1 MASTVWGTEPPIT
14 ISVSDDISRLS
25 SDSEYYSGTVTVSG
39 SFGQAPD
46 HTWTYEYW
54 IEVTVNGTTKL
65 LKNNTTGSIRWSN
78 SISFPIS
85 GATTASSIYL
95 SINVHP
101 QGGSR
106 GDLDMSYRTSI
117 GTYVPPATEP
127 ASVPTLSA
135 ASTKLGTG
143 VIIYTNRKNTSY
155 RHTLT
160 YACNGETGTI
170 ATNVTSNYTWTP
182 PTSLIDKVTS
192 AGTPCAIT
200 CTTYYNGN
208 ERGANIVSLILY
220 PPDDALPEVES
231 GWYTVVRENVPAAAG
246 IEDWIKGFSKAVVT
260 FDASKVSPKYGS
272 SVSGFSVTYG
282 GFTTA
287 AVDNAAK
294 TGILSA
300 TSAVIIVRVT
310 DSRGFSTTEN
320 HTITLLDYA
329 PPTITDISVFRS
341 DSQMQPKNDGRYLCA
356 KGTINYTG
364 LNGKNS
370 AELKGAYKQSGASSY
385 GADVSMQGGIPKLV
399 NSTEVNDDK
408 SYIVRLKV
416 TDAIGTETV
425 YEQMVPTKS
434 VAFHLKA
441 EGTGAAFG
449 QIAEYDDV
457 LAVWWD
463 IHANGNVQIRGNV
476 SAGNLK
482 DVVIE
487 QGESGSW
494 TYRKWA
500 SGISE
505 AWWHSGSLGAVSLE
519 EVEDGVFSADN
530 IKDASVDLPD
540 GVFAAAPVCCTANA
554 LTNTYANAQACAV
567 TAAAVNYRV
576 WQSYGGSVIIN
587 DVHIHCI
594 GKWKN
599 SEEGE

>member
-329 PPTITDISVFRS
+329 PPHDHGHFRFP
-341 DSQMQPKNDGRYLCA
+341 QRQP
-356 KGTINYTG
+356 
-364 LNGKNS
+364 
-370 AELKGAYKQSGASSY
+370 
-385 GADVSMQGGIPKLV
+385 
-399 NSTEVNDDK
+399 
-408 SYIVRLKV
+408 
-416 TDAIGTETV
+416 DA
-425 YEQMVPTKS
+425 
-434 VAFHLKA
+434 
-441 EGTGAAFG
+441 
-449 QIAEYDDV
+449 
-457 LAVWWD
+457 
-463 IHANGNVQIRGNV
+463 
-476 SAGNLK
+476 
-482 DVVIE
+482 
-487 QGESGSW
+487 
-494 TYRKWA
+494 
-500 SGISE
+500 
-505 AWWHSGSLGAVSLE
+505 
-519 EVEDGVFSADN
+519 
-530 IKDASVDLPD
+530 
-540 GVFAAAPVCCTANA
+540 
-554 LTNTYANAQACAV
+554 AQ
-567 TAAAVNYRV
+567 
-576 WQSYGGSVIIN
+576 
-587 DVHIHCI
+587 
-594 GKWKN
+594 K
-599 SEEGE
+599 